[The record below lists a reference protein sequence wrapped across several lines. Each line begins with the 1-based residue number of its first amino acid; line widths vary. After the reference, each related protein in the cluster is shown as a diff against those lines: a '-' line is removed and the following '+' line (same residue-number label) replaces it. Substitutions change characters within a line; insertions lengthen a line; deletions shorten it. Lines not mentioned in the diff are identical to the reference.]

1 MGASAGVNLI
11 QRSADHVFYHA
22 AHGGVAGRIAGDQL
36 PIAQHCHAIRQ
47 VQNLIEPMRDV
58 EDGDALCAQ
67 PVEMREEPFDFRRA
81 QAGGRFVEDEQF
93 RVAVECSGD
102 GDFLL
107 LRGREIA
114 ERPRGGNLK
123 LASRKLRG
131 GLSVQASPVHA
142 APAVTRPTFAEQ
154 EILGHGQV
162 AAVRQLLMNRRDA
175 GVDGVVRR
183 REMN

>member
-1 MGASAGVNLI
+1 
-11 QRSADHVFYHA
+11 
-22 AHGGVAGRIAGDQL
+22 
-36 PIAQHCHAIRQ
+36 
-47 VQNLIEPMRDV
+47 
-58 EDGDALCAQ
+58 
-67 PVEMREEPFDFRRA
+67 MREEPFDFRRA

-142 APAVTRPTFAEQ
+142 APAVTGPTFAEQ

-183 REMN
+183 REANGSSLPLDCPGVRGMQAAEDLAEGGFSGAVLTDESHDLALGQGEIERLESARAGEGFLDGA